1 MANNRP
7 HSKNLNLTHSHL
19 RRDYASDLFSEKKV
33 ARHPMRQFSLWFN
46 EAVEKKLK
54 DSNAFILAT
63 VEKNQPAARV
73 LLMKATSDEGLT
85 FFTNY
90 ASAKGRQL
98 TANPKAE
105 AVFFWGELNR
115 QVRLSGKVVK
125 LPRKESL
132 DYFRS
137 RPREAQLAACASN
150 QSSPIPSREMLE
162 QKYARLDSRYPNQLP
177 DMPREWGGYLL
188 KVNRVEFWQGRP
200 SRFHDRLLYTRTGGA
215 WKLSRL
221 QP

>member
-1 MANNRP
+1 MANNKT

-46 EAVEKKLK
+46 EAVQKNLK

-63 VEKNQPAARV
+63 VEKNKPAARV
-73 LLMKATSDEGLT
+73 LLMKASSDEGLT

-90 ASAKGRQL
+90 ASAKGKQL

-125 LPRKESL
+125 LSHKESL

-150 QSSPIPSREMLE
+150 QSSLIKSREQLE
-162 QKYARLDSRYPNQLP
+162 QKYERLDSEYPNQLP
-177 DMPREWGGYLL
+177 PMPEEWGGYLL

-200 SRFHDRLLYTRTGGA
+200 SRFHDRLLYTRTSSN
-215 WKLSRL
+215 WKVTRL